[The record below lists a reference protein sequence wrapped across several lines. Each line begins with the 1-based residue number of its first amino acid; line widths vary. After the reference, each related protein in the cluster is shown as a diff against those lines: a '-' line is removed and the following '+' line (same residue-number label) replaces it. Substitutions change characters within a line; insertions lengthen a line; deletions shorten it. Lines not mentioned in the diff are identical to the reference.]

1 MFGRF
6 SKGFRMMDW
15 RCRDEYT
22 RHHCTHHR
30 TRKLLRVVDCECDSG
45 IAAVEDAECIR
56 TGEAFWY
63 FTGAFASRRKPEF
76 YAEFEN
82 TGKDFCWLE
91 CWRGTAPDFD
101 LIRGRA

>member
-1 MFGRF
+1 
-6 SKGFRMMDW
+6 
-15 RCRDEYT
+15 
-22 RHHCTHHR
+22 
-30 TRKLLRVVDCECDSG
+30 VVDCERDSG

-82 TGKDFCWLE
+82 T
-91 CWRGTAPDFD
+91 
-101 LIRGRA
+101 